1 MYKSGLFDEK
11 VMSTWEKRRDEVRKW
26 ESAKKFFF
34 TKAEDD
40 KTFKKLTTRNAA
52 NVEEDF
58 NTDTEESVSVILK
71 AMQANTEQINAV
83 ATTNAG
89 LERTIKEQSKQI
101 STLLGVNENLVKALV
116 PFCYFRSTYGFLC
129 T

>member
-40 KTFKKLTTRNAA
+40 KTFKKSTTRNAA

-58 NTDTEESVSVILK
+58 NTDTEDSVSVVLE

-83 ATTNAG
+83 ATTN
-89 LERTIKEQSKQI
+89 ESKQT

-116 PFCYFRSTYGFLC
+116 PFCYLRSTYGFLC